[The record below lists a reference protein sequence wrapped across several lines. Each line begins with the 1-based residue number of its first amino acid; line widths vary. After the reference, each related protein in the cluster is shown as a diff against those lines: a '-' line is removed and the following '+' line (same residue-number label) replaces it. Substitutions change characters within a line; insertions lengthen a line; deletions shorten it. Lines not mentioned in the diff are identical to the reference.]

1 MCLIIDDQNSGDVMP
16 KEKKEKKDLTVRK
29 EEKEETGALAPSEW
43 FRDPFSEMRELLNS
57 FRFDME
63 DVFGRVFPSS
73 VALPQERAV
82 LPVLK
87 QPNLDVLDAGT
98 EYQVHV
104 DLPGLKKE
112 DIAIELTPDSIE
124 ISAESTMEKEE
135 SKEGE
140 YLFRERG
147 YSAFK
152 RIVPFPAEIIPDKA
166 EAKFEDGVLEVVLPK
181 KEPTPASKKVKLELK

>member
-1 MCLIIDDQNSGDVMP
+1 MP
-16 KEKKEKKDLTVRK
+16 EEKNEKKDLTVREKEKEQGKVKVK
-29 EEKEETGALAPSEW
+29 EEKGAIAPSEW
-43 FRDPFSEMRELLNS
+43 FRDPFSEMRDLLNS

-63 DVFGRVFPSS
+63 DVFGRVYPSS
-73 VALPQERAV
+73 VALPRERVV
-82 LPVLK
+82 LPVLR
-87 QPNLDVLDAGT
+87 QPNLDVIDAGT
-98 EYQVHV
+98 EYQVQV
-104 DLPGLKKE
+104 DLPGVKKE

-124 ISAESTMEKEE
+124 IGAESTVEKEE

-152 RIVPFPAEIIPDKA
+152 RIVPFPEEILPDKA

-181 KEPTPASKKVKLELK
+181 KEPTPAPKKVKLELK

>member
-1 MCLIIDDQNSGDVMP
+1 M
-16 KEKKEKKDLTVRK
+16 
-29 EEKEETGALAPSEW
+29 
-43 FRDPFSEMRELLNS
+43 RDLLNS

-63 DVFGRVFPSS
+63 DVFGRVFPSDA
-73 VALPQERAV
+73 ALLRERAL
-82 LPVLK
+82 LPALR
-87 QPNLDVLDAGT
+87 QPNLDVIDAGA
-98 EYQVHV
+98 EYKVQV
-104 DLPGLKKE
+104 DLPGVKKK
-112 DIAIELTPDSIE
+112 DVAIELTPDSIE

-152 RIVPFPAEIIPDKA
+152 RVVPLPMEILPDKA

-181 KEPTPASKKVKLELK
+181 KEPTPAPKRVKLELK